1 MPVSNLLKSTAGTS
15 PFCNQQAGILSR
27 EHQGC
32 RRTHQADWNEMVR
45 LAASAAASHTFDE
58 KTLRISLAEIAR
70 RSYGDGAT
78 INQDRQKTLR

>member
-1 MPVSNLLKSTAGTS
+1 
-15 PFCNQQAGILSR
+15 
-27 EHQGC
+27 
-32 RRTHQADWNEMVR
+32 MVR